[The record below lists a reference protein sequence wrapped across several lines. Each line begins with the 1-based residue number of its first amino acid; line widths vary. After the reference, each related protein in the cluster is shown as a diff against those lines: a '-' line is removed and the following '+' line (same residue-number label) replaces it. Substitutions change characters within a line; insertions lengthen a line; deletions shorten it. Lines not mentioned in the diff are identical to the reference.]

1 MSGDAMIRAYPRRR
15 VRSSA
20 SCMSSSS
27 VAVMS
32 EPKITLNPRHYA
44 SRAVAPQ
51 QKLVIVPAMT
61 TVEMSSDRKTNSSSV
76 PWKPE

>member
-1 MSGDAMIRAYPRRR
+1 MIRAYPRRK

-27 VAVMS
+27 VAVIS
-32 EPKITLNPRHYA
+32 EPKITLNPRQYA

-61 TVEMSSDRKTNSSSV
+61 TVETSSERRTNSSSV